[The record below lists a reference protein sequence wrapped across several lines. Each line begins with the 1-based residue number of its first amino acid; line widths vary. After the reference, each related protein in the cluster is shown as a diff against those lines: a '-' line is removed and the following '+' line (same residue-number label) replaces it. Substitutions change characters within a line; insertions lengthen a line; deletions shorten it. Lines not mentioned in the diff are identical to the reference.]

1 MNKRERLECAIRGG
15 KPDRV
20 PVSIYQ
26 HSTAH
31 DRGVEEFTAYT
42 LDFHRKFDPDYVK
55 VMYDEMYEAPVNY
68 QFATDP
74 SVWEMLEHLDPHQ
87 GALGRYLESLKRIR
101 GAVPAD
107 TPVIGTVFTP
117 FHIAVRLAWKRVLE
131 DYRTD
136 GDKLRAGLATIS
148 SNWVAFIKAART
160 EAGIDGFL
168 VGAYGAEPEWLSEVD
183 YRKLEAPFDAE
194 LLAAMKG
201 MSCVTVHGHGEQ
213 GSYFDLFATY
223 DCNALSWE
231 DRQAGPSLDEACRRT
246 TKCLV
251 GGVDHVAAQYCTA
264 EQVYDQARD
273 AIAKTNGTGF
283 ILAPGCT
290 FLGGTPAENMLALKR
305 ASEDAA
311 RGSASGEVSGIASG
325 AAFGASAKA

>member
-1 MNKRERLECAIRGG
+1 MNKRERLECAIRGE

-26 HSTAH
+26 HSTAR
-31 DRGVEEFTAYT
+31 DRGVNEFSAYT
-42 LDFHRKFDPDYVK
+42 MDFHNRFDPDYVK
-55 VMYDEMYEAPVNY
+55 VMYDEMYDAPVNY

-74 SVWEMLEHLDPHQ
+74 SVWEMLEGLDPHR

-101 GAVPAD
+101 NSVPAD

-136 GDKLRAGLATIS
+136 GERLMKGLATIT
-148 SNWVAFIKAART
+148 SNWVAFIKAARA

-168 VGAYGAEPEWLSEVD
+168 VGAYGGEPEWLAEAD
-183 YRKLEAPFDAE
+183 YLKLEAPFDRE

-201 MSCVTVHGHGEQ
+201 MPFVMVHGHGEE

-231 DRQAGPSLDEACRRT
+231 DRVAGPSLGEARRRT
-246 TKCLV
+246 SKCLI
-251 GGVDHVAAQYCTA
+251 GGVDHIAAQTSTA
-264 EQVYDQARD
+264 GQVYAQARE
-273 AIAKTNGTGF
+273 AIAATKGAGF

-305 ASEDAA
+305 ASEDA
-311 RGSASGEVSGIASG
+311 SADA
-325 AAFGASAKA
+325 AKA

>member
-1 MNKRERLECAIRGG
+1 MNKRERLMCAIRGG

-31 DRGVEEFTAYT
+31 DRGVDEFTAYT
-42 LDFHRKFDPDYVK
+42 LNFHKKFDPDYVK
-55 VMYDEMYEAPVNY
+55 VMYDEMYDTPVNY
-68 QFATDP
+68 QFATDA
-74 SVWEMLEHLDPHQ
+74 SVWEMLERLDPHH
-87 GALGRYLESLKRIR
+87 GAFGRYLESLKRIR
-101 GAVPAD
+101 NAVPVD

-136 GDKLRAGLATIS
+136 GDKLRVGLATIT
-148 SNWVAFIKAART
+148 SNWVAFIAAART

-168 VGAYGAEPEWLSEVD
+168 VGAYGAEPEWLAEDD
-183 YRKLEAPFDAE
+183 YMKLEAPFDRE

-201 MSCVTVHGHGEQ
+201 MPYVAVHGHGEQ

-231 DRQAGPSLDEACRRT
+231 DRQAGPSIGEARKRT
-246 TKCLV
+246 SKCLI
-251 GGVDHVAAQYCTA
+251 GGVDHIAAQTCPA
-264 EQVYDQARD
+264 EQVYAQARD
-273 AIAKTNGTGF
+273 AIAATNGTGF

-305 ASEDAA
+305 ASRDASDEA
-311 RGSASGEVSGIASG
+311 SRGVSAG
-325 AAFGASAKA
+325 AAKV